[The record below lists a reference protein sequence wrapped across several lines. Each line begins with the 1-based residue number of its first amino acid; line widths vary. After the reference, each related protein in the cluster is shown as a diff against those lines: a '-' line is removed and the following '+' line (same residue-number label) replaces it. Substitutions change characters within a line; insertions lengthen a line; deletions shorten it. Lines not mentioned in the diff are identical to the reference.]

1 MHLDYTY
8 TFVLMCDR
16 SNAVHFNTHRELD
29 MICQVCCA
37 YLLDVYSVLLAA
49 LAAIHKTYHVQ
60 MRNIGICL
68 HLHQQG
74 QKPLLQDLVLYT
86 VI

>member
-16 SNAVHFNTHRELD
+16 SNAVNFNTHTELG

-49 LAAIHKTYHVQ
+49 GAGV
-60 MRNIGICL
+60 RE
-68 HLHQQG
+68 
-74 QKPLLQDLVLYT
+74 
-86 VI
+86 